1 MMGLVISLLAV
12 VLIHELGHMLMIM
25 VCNKVEKGRSLI
37 LW

>member
-1 MMGLVISLLAV
+1 MIGLILSLLAV

-25 VCNKVEKGRSLI
+25 VCNKLEKGRSLI